1 MEYTDD
7 NRGLFQ
13 RPDRAKQLI
22 SFLGIKIDKITPT
35 DIDQYFEYHNK
46 LFVFSEFKHGN
57 QKIPRGQLLALMR
70 AVDAIEDG
78 GKKAVLFICSHNVH
92 NVEDVVYSKDASVI
106 GIYKKKQ
113 WFVPK
118 GEPLSHSKAI
128 DFEIEK
134 VKEKEWKWTNSR

>member
-7 NRGLFQ
+7 NRGQFQ

-22 SFLGIKIDKITPT
+22 SFQGIQYGNITPT

-57 QKIPRGQLLALMR
+57 QKIPRGQLLALTR
-70 AVDAIEDG
+70 TVDAIEDG
-78 GKKAVLFICSHNVH
+78 GKKAVLFICTHNVH
-92 NVEDVVYSKDASVI
+92 NFEDVIFSKDASVI
-106 GIYKKKQ
+106 GIYKKKK
-113 WFVPK
+113 WFVPN

-128 DFEIEK
+128 DFEVEK
-134 VKEKEWKWTNSR
+134 VREKE

>member
-13 RPDRAKQLI
+13 RPDRAKQLN
-22 SFLGIKIDKITPT
+22 SFQGIKIGNITPT
-35 DIDQYFEYHNK
+35 DIDQFFEYHNK
-46 LFVFSEFKHGN
+46 LFAFSEFKHGN
-57 QKIPRGQLLALMR
+57 QKIPRGQLLALTR

-92 NVEDVVYSKDASVI
+92 NPEDVVYSKDTSVI
-106 GIYKKKQ
+106 GIYKKRR

-118 GEPLSHSKAI
+118 GEPISHLKAI
-128 DFEIEK
+128 EFEVEK
-134 VKEKEWKWTNSR
+134 VKEKE